1 VLDRSEIS
9 VKLQRTSV
17 MRNKEFDI
25 VVFGATSF
33 VGKILCNYLVNE
45 YTEPNLTWA
54 MAARSESKLKQLQES
69 LGESAATIPLI
80 IADSSDEESLRLMCE
95 KTELVIS
102 TVGPYA
108 LYGELLV
115 KSCCQ
120 LGTDYC
126 DLTGEPQ
133 WIRRMIDLYEDDAKS
148 SGARIVNCCGFDSI
162 PSDMGVKFLQDH
174 AQRHFASYCNQV
186 KLRVKVLKGG
196 ASGGTI
202 ASGLNLYKEA
212 SLDEAIRKE
221 MRDPYSL
228 CPSGHGFTARQHSV
242 SVELDEDF
250 DAWAG
255 PFIMA
260 SINTRIVLR
269 SNALVEGYYAEN
281 FQYDE
286 AMLTGSGKKGEKL
299 AKKLSFGTKVSMF
312 MMAFAPMRWFATR
325 FFLPSPGE
333 GPTAEQQ
340 LKGCYDLRLLGRTP
354 LGERVRVKV
363 TGDRDPGYGSTAKML
378 AQAGI
383 SLRRDVDKGEVGG
396 GFWTPATAFNAKL
409 INRLVDH
416 AGMDFELESISQAI
430 AAIEDASVVVIEEA
444 SAT

>member
-1 VLDRSEIS
+1 MI
-9 VKLQRTSV
+9 
-17 MRNKEFDI
+17 NKEFDI

-33 VGKILCNYLVNE
+33 VGKILCNYLANE

-54 MAARSESKLKQLQES
+54 MAARSEKKLNKLKVS
-69 LGESAATIPLI
+69 LGENAAAIPLI
-80 IADSSDEESLRLMCE
+80 IADSSDEQALQSMCE
-95 KTELVIS
+95 KTELIIS

-115 KSCCQ
+115 KICCQ

-133 WIRRMIDLYEDDAKS
+133 WIRRMISQYEDDAKR

-162 PSDMGVKFLQDH
+162 PSDLGVKFLQDH
-174 AQRHFASYCNQV
+174 AQRHFGSYCDVV

-212 SLDEAIRKE
+212 SADPEIRKE

-228 CPSGHGFTARQHSV
+228 CPTGHAFTAHQHNV
-242 SVELDEDF
+242 AVEFDEDF
-250 DAWAG
+250 DSWAG

-260 SINTRIVLR
+260 SINTRVVLR
-269 SNALVEGYYAEN
+269 SNALLDGHYDEN
-281 FQYDE
+281 FKYDE
-286 AMLTGSGKKGEKL
+286 ALLTSATNKGEKA
-299 AKKLSFGTKVSMF
+299 AKRISTGTKVSMF
-312 MMAFAPMRWFATR
+312 MMAFAAMRWLAAR

-333 GPTAEQQ
+333 GPTPEQQ

-354 LGERVRVKV
+354 QGGRVRVKV

-378 AQAGI
+378 AQAGL
-383 SLRRDVDKGEVGG
+383 SLRRDVDEGEVGG
-396 GFWTPATAFNAKL
+396 GFWTPATVFNDKL
-409 INRLVDH
+409 ITRLIDY
-416 AGMDFELESISQAI
+416 AGMDFELESLSQA
-430 AAIEDASVVVIEEA
+430 ATAIEEVVVDETDPCA
-444 SAT
+444 

>member
-1 VLDRSEIS
+1 M
-9 VKLQRTSV
+9 T
-17 MRNKEFDI
+17 NKKFDI
-25 VVFGATSF
+25 VIFGATSF

-54 MAARSESKLKQLQES
+54 MAARSETKLKELKTS
-69 LGESAATIPLI
+69 LGENAAAIPLV
-80 IADSSDEESLRLMCE
+80 IADSADEQALQSMCE

-115 KSCCQ
+115 KICCQ

-133 WIRRMIDLYEDDAKS
+133 WISRMISRYEDDAKR

-162 PSDMGVKFLQDH
+162 PSDLGVKFLQDH
-174 AQRHFASYCNQV
+174 AQQHFGSYCDQV

-212 SLDEAIRKE
+212 SADPEIRKE

-228 CPSGHGFTARQHSV
+228 CPAEHAFTERQHNV
-242 SVELDEDF
+242 SVEFDEDY
-250 DAWAG
+250 DSWAG

-260 SINTRIVLR
+260 SINTRVVLR
-269 SNALVEGYYAEN
+269 SNALVDGYYAEN
-281 FQYDE
+281 FKYDE
-286 AMLTGSGKKGEKL
+286 AMLTSSGKKGEKT
-299 AKKLSFGTKVSMF
+299 AKRLSTSTKASMV
-312 MMAFAPMRWFATR
+312 MMAFAPMRWLATR

-333 GPTAEQQ
+333 GPTPEQQ
-340 LKGCYDLRLLGRTP
+340 LKGCYDLRLLGRTQQ
-354 LGERVRVKV
+354 GERVRVKV

-383 SLRRDVDKGEVGG
+383 SLRRDVDEGEVGG
-396 GFWTPATAFNAKL
+396 GFWTPATVFSDKL
-409 INRLVDH
+409 ITRLVDY
-416 AGMDFELESISQAI
+416 AGMGFELESISQA
-430 AAIEDASVVVIEEA
+430 APAIEESTVDAVDEPA
-444 SAT
+444 PLA

>member
-1 VLDRSEIS
+1 MI
-9 VKLQRTSV
+9 
-17 MRNKEFDI
+17 NKEFDI

-33 VGKILCNYLVNE
+33 VGKILCNYLANE

-54 MAARSESKLKQLQES
+54 MAARSEKKLNKLKVS
-69 LGESAATIPLI
+69 LGENAAAIPLI
-80 IADSSDEESLRLMCE
+80 IADSSDEQALQSMCE
-95 KTELVIS
+95 KTELIIS

-115 KSCCQ
+115 KICCQ

-133 WIRRMIDLYEDDAKS
+133 WIRRMISQYEDDAKR

-162 PSDMGVKFLQDH
+162 PSDLGVKFLQDH
-174 AQRHFASYCNQV
+174 AQRHFGSYCDVV

-212 SLDEAIRKE
+212 SADPEIRKE

-228 CPSGHGFTARQHSV
+228 CPTGHAFTAHQHNV
-242 SVELDEDF
+242 SVEFDEDF
-250 DAWAG
+250 DSWAA

-260 SINTRIVLR
+260 SINTRVVLR
-269 SNALVEGYYAEN
+269 SNALLDGHYDEN
-281 FQYDE
+281 FKYDE
-286 AMLTGSGKKGEKL
+286 ALLTSATNKGEKA
-299 AKKLSFGTKVSMF
+299 AKRISTGTKVSMF
-312 MMAFAPMRWFATR
+312 MMAFAAMRWLAAR

-333 GPTAEQQ
+333 GPTPEQQ

-354 LGERVRVKV
+354 QGGRVRVKV

-378 AQAGI
+378 AQAGL
-383 SLRRDVDKGEVGG
+383 SLRRDVDEGEVGG
-396 GFWTPATAFNAKL
+396 GFWTPATVFNDKL
-409 INRLVDH
+409 ITRLIDY
-416 AGMDFELESISQAI
+416 AGMDFELESLSQA
-430 AAIEDASVVVIEEA
+430 ATAIEEVVVDETDPCA
-444 SAT
+444 

>member
-1 VLDRSEIS
+1 
-9 VKLQRTSV
+9 

-25 VVFGATSF
+25 VIFGATSF
-33 VGKILCNYLVNE
+33 VGKILCHYLANE

-54 MAARSESKLKQLQES
+54 MAARSETKLNELKDA
-69 LGESAATIPLI
+69 LGGRAAAIPFI
-80 IADSSDEESLRLMCE
+80 IADSSDEQALQSMCE
-95 KTELVIS
+95 RTELIIS

-115 KSCCQ
+115 KTCCQ

-133 WIRRMIDLYEDDAKS
+133 WIRRMMSRYEDDAKH

-162 PSDMGVKFLQDH
+162 PSDLGVKFMQDH
-174 AQRHFASYCNQV
+174 AQRHFGSYCDQV

-212 SLDEAIRKE
+212 SVDPEIRKE

-228 CPSGHGFTARQHSV
+228 CPSEHDFTARQHNV
-242 SVELDEDF
+242 SVEFDEDF
-250 DAWAG
+250 DSWAA

-260 SINTRIVLR
+260 SINTRVVLR
-269 SNALVEGYYAEN
+269 SNALVNGYYNEN
-281 FQYDE
+281 FKYDE
-286 AMLTGSGKKGEKL
+286 AMLTGSGKKGKTA
-299 AKKLSFGTKVSMF
+299 AKRVSAGTRASMF
-312 MMAFAPMRWFATR
+312 MMAFAPMRWLATR

-333 GPTAEQQ
+333 GPTPEQQ
-340 LKGCYDLRLLGRTP
+340 LKGCYDLRLLGRTQR
-354 LGERVRVKV
+354 GESVQVKV

-396 GFWTPATAFNAKL
+396 GFWTPATAFNDKL
-409 INRLVDH
+409 IVRLVNY
-416 AGMDFELESISQAI
+416 AGMSFEVESVSQAMI
-430 AAIEDASVVVIEEA
+430 AIEKSTVVAVAEPVRP
-444 SAT
+444 T

>member
-1 VLDRSEIS
+1 
-9 VKLQRTSV
+9 
-17 MRNKEFDI
+17 MRNREFEI

-45 YTEPNLTWA
+45 YTEPNLRWA
-54 MAARSESKLKQLQES
+54 MAARSETKLKELKVS
-69 LGESAATIPLI
+69 LGQKADAIPLLL
-80 IADSSDEESLRLMCE
+80 ADSSNEESLHTLCE

-108 LYGELLV
+108 LYGELLLS
-115 KSCCQ
+115 KCCQ

-133 WIRRMIDLYEDDAKS
+133 WIRRMIGRYEDVAKS

-162 PSDMGVKFLQDH
+162 PSDLGVKYLQEN
-174 AQRHFASYCNQV
+174 AQRHFGSYCEKV
-186 KLRVKVLKGG
+186 KLRVKAMKGT

-212 SLDEAIRKE
+212 SADPEIRRE

-228 CPSGHGFTARQHSV
+228 CPSGHSFTARQHNV
-242 SVELDEDF
+242 SVEFDEDF
-250 DAWAG
+250 SSWAA

-260 SINTRIVLR
+260 SINTRVVLR
-269 SNALVEGYYAEN
+269 SNALVDGHYADN

-286 AMLTGSGKKGEKL
+286 AMLTGPDKKGERM
-299 AKKLSFGTKVSMF
+299 AKKISFGTGVSMF
-312 MMAFAPMRWFATR
+312 AMSLTPLRWLASR
-325 FFLPSPGE
+325 FFLAKPGE
-333 GPTAEQQ
+333 GPSPEQQ
-340 LKGCYDLRLLGRTP
+340 LKGFYDLRLQGRTSR
-354 LGERVRVKV
+354 GERVFVKV

-383 SLRRDVDKGEVGG
+383 SLRRDVDASEVGG
-396 GFWTPATAFNAKL
+396 GFWTPATAFNDKL
-409 INRLVDH
+409 ISRLSEH
-416 AGMDFELESISQAI
+416 AGMAFELQSISQVM
-430 AAIEDASVVVIEEA
+430 AAIEDSTVVSVSEPIPA
-444 SAT
+444 D

>member
-1 VLDRSEIS
+1 MI
-9 VKLQRTSV
+9 
-17 MRNKEFDI
+17 NKEFDI
-25 VVFGATSF
+25 VIFGATSF
-33 VGKILCNYLVNE
+33 VGKILCHYLVND

-54 MAARSESKLKQLQES
+54 MAARSETKLKELKAL
-69 LGESAATIPLI
+69 LGERADAIPLI
-80 IADSSDEESLRLMCE
+80 IADSADELGLQIMCE

-115 KSCCQ
+115 KTCCQ

-133 WIRRMIDLYEDDAKS
+133 WISRMISRYEDDAKR

-162 PSDMGVKFLQDH
+162 PSDLGVKFLQDH
-174 AQRHFASYCNQV
+174 AQQHFGRYCDQV

-212 SLDEAIRKE
+212 SADPEIRKE

-228 CPSGHGFTARQHSV
+228 CPAGHDFTQRQHNI
-242 SVELDEDF
+242 SVEYDEDY
-250 DAWAG
+250 DSWAG

-260 SINTRIVLR
+260 SINTRVVLR
-269 SNALVEGYYAEN
+269 SNALVDGHYAEN
-281 FQYDE
+281 FKYDE
-286 AMLTGSGKKGEKL
+286 AMLTSSEKKGEKM
-299 AKKLSFGTKVSMF
+299 AKKLSSGTKASMF
-312 MMAFAPMRWFATR
+312 MMAFAPMRWLATR
-325 FFLPSPGE
+325 VFLPSPGE
-333 GPTAEQQ
+333 GPTPEQQ
-340 LKGCYDLRLLGRTP
+340 LKGCYDLRLLGRTKQ
-354 LGERVRVKV
+354 GEKVRVRV

-383 SLRRDVDKGEVGG
+383 SLRRDVDECEVGG
-396 GFWTPATAFNAKL
+396 GFWTPATAFNDKL
-409 INRLVDH
+409 ITRLVDY
-416 AGMDFELESISQAI
+416 AGMGFELESISQAVPKTEETI
-430 AAIEDASVVVIEEA
+430 ADAFNE
-444 SAT
+444 SAPSAEN

>member
-1 VLDRSEIS
+1 
-9 VKLQRTSV
+9 
-17 MRNKEFDI
+17 MNKEYDI

-54 MAARSESKLKQLQES
+54 MAARSETKLKELKAS
-69 LGESAATIPLI
+69 LGENAAAIPLI
-80 IADSSDEESLRLMCE
+80 IADSSDEQALQSMVE

-115 KSCCQ
+115 KTCCQ
-120 LGTDYC
+120 HGTDYC

-133 WIRRMIDLYEDDAKS
+133 WIRRMIGLYEDDAKS

-162 PSDMGVKFLQDH
+162 PSDLGVKFLQDH
-174 AQRHFASYCNQV
+174 AQRHFGSYCNQV

-212 SLDEAIRKE
+212 SADPEIRKE

-228 CPSGHGFTARQHSV
+228 CPPEHSFTARQHNV
-242 SVELDEDF
+242 SAEFDEDF
-250 DAWAG
+250 DSWAG

-260 SINTRIVLR
+260 SINTRVVLR
-269 SNALVEGYYAEN
+269 SNALRDGHYAEN
-281 FQYDE
+281 FKYDE
-286 AMLTGSGKKGEKL
+286 AMLTHSGKKGEKA
-299 AKKLSFGTKVSMF
+299 AKRLSFGTNVSMSL
-312 MMAFAPMRWFATR
+312 MAFAPMRWLATR

-333 GPTAEQQ
+333 GPTPEQQ
-340 LKGCYDLRLLGRTP
+340 LNGCYDLRLLGRTQR
-354 LGERVRVKV
+354 GERVRVKV

-383 SLRRDVDKGEVGG
+383 SLRRDVDEGEVGG
-396 GFWTPATAFNAKL
+396 GFWTPATVFNDKL
-409 INRLVDH
+409 ITRLVDY
-416 AGMDFELESISQAI
+416 AGMGFELESISQAMT
-430 AAIEDASVVVIEEA
+430 EIEESTVVA
-444 SAT
+444 VDESAPPT

>member
-1 VLDRSEIS
+1 MI
-9 VKLQRTSV
+9 
-17 MRNKEFDI
+17 NKEFDI
-25 VVFGATSF
+25 VIFGATSF

-54 MAARSESKLKQLQES
+54 MAARSETKLNELKVS
-69 LGESAATIPLI
+69 LGGNAAAIPLI
-80 IADSSDEESLRLMCE
+80 IADSSDEQTLHSMCE

-115 KSCCQ
+115 KTCCQ

-133 WIRRMIDLYEDDAKS
+133 WIRRMIGLYEDDAKR

-162 PSDMGVKFLQDH
+162 PSDLGVKFLQDH
-174 AQRHFASYCNQV
+174 AQRHFGSYCDQV

-212 SLDEAIRKE
+212 SADPEIRKE

-228 CPSGHGFTARQHSV
+228 CPPQHAFTARQHNV
-242 SVELDEDF
+242 SVEFDEDF
-250 DAWAG
+250 DSWAG

-269 SNALVEGYYAEN
+269 SNALLNGHYDEN
-281 FQYDE
+281 FEYDE
-286 AMLTGSGKKGEKL
+286 AMLTSSGKKGEKA
-299 AKKLSFGTKVSMF
+299 AKRISFGTKVSMF
-312 MMAFAPMRWFATR
+312 MMAFAPMRWLATR

-333 GPTAEQQ
+333 GPTPEQQ
-340 LKGCYDLRLLGRTP
+340 LNGCYDLRLLGRTQR
-354 LGERVRVKV
+354 GERVRVKV

-383 SLRRDVDKGEVGG
+383 SLRRDVDEGEVGG
-396 GFWTPATAFNAKL
+396 GFWTPATVFNEKL
-409 INRLVDH
+409 ITRLVDY
-416 AGMDFELESISQAI
+416 AGMDFELESISQAMT
-430 AAIEDASVVVIEEA
+430 AIEESTVVAVDEPT
-444 SAT
+444 SPT

>member
-1 VLDRSEIS
+1 MI
-9 VKLQRTSV
+9 
-17 MRNKEFDI
+17 NKEFDI

-33 VGKILCNYLVNE
+33 VGKILCNYLANE

-54 MAARSESKLKQLQES
+54 MAARSEKKLNKLKVS
-69 LGESAATIPLI
+69 LGENAAAIPLI
-80 IADSSDEESLRLMCE
+80 IADSSDEQALQSMCE
-95 KTELVIS
+95 KTELIIS

-115 KSCCQ
+115 KICCQ

-133 WIRRMIDLYEDDAKS
+133 WIRRMISQYEDDAKR

-162 PSDMGVKFLQDH
+162 PSDLGVKFLQDH
-174 AQRHFASYCNQV
+174 AQRHFGSYCDVV

-212 SLDEAIRKE
+212 SADPEIRKE

-228 CPSGHGFTARQHSV
+228 CPTGHAFTAHQHNV
-242 SVELDEDF
+242 AVEFDEDF
-250 DAWAG
+250 DSWAG

-260 SINTRIVLR
+260 SINTRVVLR
-269 SNALVEGYYAEN
+269 SNALLDGHYDEN
-281 FQYDE
+281 FKYDE
-286 AMLTGSGKKGEKL
+286 ALLTSATNKGEKA
-299 AKKLSFGTKVSMF
+299 AKRISIGTKVSMF
-312 MMAFAPMRWFATR
+312 MMAFAAMRWLAAR

-333 GPTAEQQ
+333 GPTPEQQ

-354 LGERVRVKV
+354 QGGRVRVKV

-378 AQAGI
+378 AQAGL
-383 SLRRDVDKGEVGG
+383 SLRRDVDEGEVGG
-396 GFWTPATAFNAKL
+396 GFWTPATVFNDKL
-409 INRLVDH
+409 ITRLIDY
-416 AGMDFELESISQAI
+416 AGMDFELESLSQA
-430 AAIEDASVVVIEEA
+430 ATVIEEVVVDETDPCA
-444 SAT
+444 

>member
-1 VLDRSEIS
+1 MI
-9 VKLQRTSV
+9 
-17 MRNKEFDI
+17 NKEFDI

-33 VGKILCNYLVNE
+33 VGKILCNYLANE

-54 MAARSESKLKQLQES
+54 MAARSEKKLNKLKVS
-69 LGESAATIPLI
+69 LGENAAAIPLI
-80 IADSSDEESLRLMCE
+80 IADSSDEQALQSMCE
-95 KTELVIS
+95 KTELIIS

-115 KSCCQ
+115 KICCQ

-133 WIRRMIDLYEDDAKS
+133 WIRRMISQYEDDAKR

-162 PSDMGVKFLQDH
+162 PSDLGVKFLQDH
-174 AQRHFASYCNQV
+174 AQRHFGSYCDVV

-212 SLDEAIRKE
+212 SADPEIRKE

-228 CPSGHGFTARQHSV
+228 CPTGHAFTAHQHNV
-242 SVELDEDF
+242 SVEFDEDF
-250 DAWAG
+250 DSWAA

-260 SINTRIVLR
+260 SINTRVVLR
-269 SNALVEGYYAEN
+269 SNALLDGHYDEN
-281 FQYDE
+281 FKYDE
-286 AMLTGSGKKGEKL
+286 AMLTSATNKGEKA
-299 AKKLSFGTKVSMF
+299 AKRISTGTKVSMF
-312 MMAFAPMRWFATR
+312 MMAFAAMRWLATR

-333 GPTAEQQ
+333 GPTPEQQ

-354 LGERVRVKV
+354 QGGRVRVKV

-378 AQAGI
+378 AQAGL
-383 SLRRDVDKGEVGG
+383 SLRRDVDEGEVGG
-396 GFWTPATAFNAKL
+396 GFWTPATVFNDKL
-409 INRLVDH
+409 ITRLIDY
-416 AGMDFELESISQAI
+416 AGMDFELESLSQA
-430 AAIEDASVVVIEEA
+430 ATAIEEVVVDETDPCA
-444 SAT
+444 

>member
-1 VLDRSEIS
+1 MI
-9 VKLQRTSV
+9 
-17 MRNKEFDI
+17 NKEFDI

-33 VGKILCNYLVNE
+33 VGKILCNYLANE

-54 MAARSESKLKQLQES
+54 MAARSEKKLNKLKVS
-69 LGESAATIPLI
+69 LGENAAAIPLI
-80 IADSSDEESLRLMCE
+80 IADSSDEQALQSMCE
-95 KTELVIS
+95 KTELIIS

-115 KSCCQ
+115 KICCQ

-133 WIRRMIDLYEDDAKS
+133 WIRRMISQYEDDAKR

-162 PSDMGVKFLQDH
+162 PSDLGVKFLQDH
-174 AQRHFASYCNQV
+174 AQRHFGSYCDVV

-212 SLDEAIRKE
+212 SADPEIRKE

-228 CPSGHGFTARQHSV
+228 CPTGHAFTAHQHNV
-242 SVELDEDF
+242 AVEFDEDF
-250 DAWAG
+250 DSWAG

-260 SINTRIVLR
+260 SINTRVVLR
-269 SNALVEGYYAEN
+269 SNALLDGHYDEN
-281 FQYDE
+281 FKYDE
-286 AMLTGSGKKGEKL
+286 ALLTSTTNKGEKA
-299 AKKLSFGTKVSMF
+299 AKRISTGTKVSMF
-312 MMAFAPMRWFATR
+312 MMAFAAMRWLATR

-333 GPTAEQQ
+333 GPTPEQQ

-354 LGERVRVKV
+354 QGGRVRVKV

-378 AQAGI
+378 AQAGL
-383 SLRRDVDKGEVGG
+383 SLRRDVDEGEVGG
-396 GFWTPATAFNAKL
+396 GFWTPATVFNDKL
-409 INRLVDH
+409 ITRLIDY
-416 AGMDFELESISQAI
+416 AGMDFELESLSQA
-430 AAIEDASVVVIEEA
+430 ATAIEEVVVDETDSCA
-444 SAT
+444 

>member
-1 VLDRSEIS
+1 MI
-9 VKLQRTSV
+9 
-17 MRNKEFDI
+17 NKEFDI
-25 VVFGATSF
+25 VIFGATSF
-33 VGKILCNYLVNE
+33 VGKILCNYLANE

-54 MAARSESKLKQLQES
+54 MAARSETKLEELQES
-69 LGESAATIPLI
+69 LGGNATAIPLI
-80 IADSSDEESLRLMCE
+80 IADSSDEQALQSMCG

-115 KSCCQ
+115 KTCCQ
-120 LGTDYC
+120 QGTDYC

-133 WIRRMIDLYEDDAKS
+133 WIRRMINRYEDDAKR

-162 PSDMGVKFLQDH
+162 PSDLGVKFLQDNSR
-174 AQRHFASYCNQV
+174 RHFGSYCDQV

-212 SLDEAIRKE
+212 SADPEIRKE
-221 MRDPYSL
+221 LRDPYSL
-228 CPSGHGFTARQHSV
+228 CPRGHTFTARQHNV
-242 SVELDEDF
+242 SVEFDEDF
-250 DAWAG
+250 DSWAG

-269 SNALVEGYYAEN
+269 SNALLDGHYDVN
-281 FQYDE
+281 FKYDE
-286 AMLTGSGKKGEKL
+286 AMLTSSGKKGEKA
-299 AKKLSFGTKVSMF
+299 AKRLSFGTRVSMF
-312 MMAFAPMRWFATR
+312 LMVFAPLRWLATR

-333 GPTAEQQ
+333 GPTPEQQ
-340 LKGCYDLRLLGRTP
+340 LKGCYDLRLFGRTQR
-354 LGERVRVKV
+354 GESVRVKV

-383 SLRRDVDKGEVGG
+383 SLRRDVDEGEVGG
-396 GFWTPATAFNAKL
+396 GFWTPATAFNDKL
-409 INRLVDH
+409 ITRLVDY
-416 AGMDFELESISQAI
+416 AGMNFEIESVSQAMT
-430 AAIEDASVVVIEEA
+430 AIEESTVVMVDE
-444 SAT
+444 SAPAV